1 MSNKSITVTQLNKI
15 INEGISNILPDNIKV
30 LAELSNVK
38 ISNGHYYL
46 NIKDNSSLIRGIIW
60 KSKIKSGE
68 KFKDGDK
75 VELEGHLDFYIK
87 GGSLSFIV
95 DNIEKQEGLG
105 EVHLQYEKLKKEYKK
120 KGYFDVENKK
130 QPPTLIKKVTIITSK
145 TGAAL
150 QDMLYV
156 FKRNKVC
163 IHIKIIDVTVQG
175 VNCGKDVAR
184 AIEEIETDSDVVIIG
199 RGGGSFEDLFGFSD
213 PLIVEAIHN
222 CPVFTISAVGHE
234 VDFMLSD
241 YVADYRAPTPSV
253 AAEYIFL
260 NQQNFFCKLDE
271 IKTFL
276 ESTIKDRISDF
287 KMQLLEN
294 DNKLVNPIDQI
305 KQIQEK
311 IKNLLSQRL
320 TLVSSE
326 VDSLDRQIKLLEPKK
341 DNKITLNYKNKVINS
356 KIELEKIFR
365 KYNEIPVDLKFDDG
379 VYQVMIVKKKN
390 QDYTEN

>member
-60 KSKIKSGE
+60 KSKIKTNE

-75 VELEGHLDFYIK
+75 VELEGHLDFYVK

-105 EVHLQYEKLKKEYKK
+105 EVHLKYEKLKKEFKK
-120 KGYFDVENKK
+120 KGYFDIENKK
-130 QPPTLIKKVTIITSK
+130 QAPALIKKVTIITSK

-163 IHIKIIDVTVQG
+163 IKIKIIDVTVQG
-175 VNCGKDVAR
+175 VNCGKDVAK
-184 AIEEIETDSDVVIIG
+184 AIQEIETDSDAVIIG

-271 IKTFL
+271 IKSFL
-276 ESTIKDRISDF
+276 ETTIKDRIGDF

-294 DNKLVNPIDQI
+294 ENKLVNPIDLI

-311 IKNLLSQRL
+311 VRNILKQRL
-320 TLVSSE
+320 ILVASE
-326 VDSLDRQIKLLEPKK
+326 VDSFERQIRLLEPKK
-341 DNKITLNYKNKVINS
+341 DNKITLNYKNKIINS
-356 KIELEKIFR
+356 KSQLDKIL
-365 KYNEIPVDLKFDDG
+365 KKQSEISVNLQFDDG
-379 VYQVMIVKKKN
+379 DYQVIITKN
-390 QDYTEN
+390 LSNYSDK

>member
-1 MSNKSITVTQLNKI
+1 MSNKTITVTQLNNI
-15 INEGISNILPDNIKV
+15 INESISNILPNNIKV

-46 NIKDNSSLIRGIIW
+46 NIKDNNSLIRGIIW
-60 KSKIKSGE
+60 RSKIKSGE

-75 VELEGHLDFYIK
+75 VELEGHLDFYVK

-105 EVHLQYEKLKKEYKK
+105 EVHLKYEKLKQEYKK
-120 KGYFDVENKK
+120 KGYFDIENKK
-130 QPPTLIKKVTIITSK
+130 DPPALIKKVTIITSK

-163 IHIKIIDVTVQG
+163 IHIKILDATVQG
-175 VNCGKDVAR
+175 IHCAKEVSK
-184 AIEEIETDSDVVIIG
+184 AIREVEMDSDALIIG

-213 PLIVEAIHN
+213 PLIVEAIHE
-222 CPVFTISAVGHE
+222 CPIFTISAVGHE

-260 NQQNFFCKLDE
+260 NQQNFFCKLGE
-271 IKTFL
+271 LKTFF
-276 ESTIKDRISDF
+276 ENTIKNRINQL

-294 DNKLVNPIDQI
+294 ENELINPIDQI

-311 IKNLLSQRL
+311 VKNILEQRI

-326 VDSLDRQIKLLEPKK
+326 VDSLGRQIRLLEPKK
-341 DNKITLNYKNKVINS
+341 DNKITLTCQDNVINS
-356 KIELEKIFR
+356 KSQLDKLL
-365 KYNEIPVDLKFDDG
+365 KKNKEISVDLEFDDG
-379 VYQVMIVKKKN
+379 IYQVIIFKKESN
-390 QDYTEN
+390 YL

>member
-15 INEGISNILPDNIKV
+15 INEGISNIIPDNIKV

-75 VELEGHLDFYIK
+75 VELKGHLDFYVK

-95 DNIEKQEGLG
+95 DSVEKQEGLG
-105 EVHLQYEKLKKEYKK
+105 EVHLQYEKLKKEFKN

-130 QPPTLIKKVTIITSK
+130 EPPSLIKKVTIITSK

-175 VNCGKDVAR
+175 VNCGKDVAK
-184 AIEEIETDSDVVIIG
+184 AIEEIETDSDAVIIG

-276 ESTIKDRISDF
+276 ESTIKDRINNF

-294 DNKLVNPIDQI
+294 ENQLINPIDQI
-305 KQIQEK
+305 KLVQDK
-311 IKNLLSQRL
+311 VRNLLNQKI
-320 TLVSSE
+320 TLITSE
-326 VDSLDRQIKLLEPKK
+326 IDSFERQIRLLEPQK
-341 DNKITLNYKNKVINS
+341 DNKITLKYKDKIINS
-356 KIELEKIFR
+356 KLELDKAFR
-365 KYNEIPVDLKFDDG
+365 KYKEIPINLQFDDG
-379 VYQVMIVKKKN
+379 DYQVIIIKN
-390 QDYTEN
+390 NLDYL

>member
-60 KSKIKSGE
+60 KSKVKSGE

-75 VELEGHLDFYIK
+75 VELKGHLDFYTK

-95 DNIEKQEGLG
+95 DSVEKQEGLG
-105 EVHLQYEKLKKEYKK
+105 EVHLQYEKLKKEFKN

-130 QPPTLIKKVTIITSK
+130 EPPSLIKKVTIITSK

-175 VNCGKDVAR
+175 VNCGKDVAK
-184 AIEEIETDSDVVIIG
+184 AIEEIETDSDAVIIG

-276 ESTIKDRISDF
+276 ESTIKDRINNF

-294 DNKLVNPIDQI
+294 ENQLINPIDQI
-305 KQIQEK
+305 KLVQDK
-311 IKNLLSQRL
+311 VRNLLNQKI
-320 TLVSSE
+320 TLITSE
-326 VDSLDRQIKLLEPKK
+326 IDSFERQIRLLEPQK
-341 DNKITLNYKNKVINS
+341 DNKITLKYKDKIINS
-356 KIELEKIFR
+356 KLELDKAFR
-365 KYNEIPVDLKFDDG
+365 KYKEIPINLQFDDG
-379 VYQVMIVKKKN
+379 DYQVIIIKN
-390 QDYTEN
+390 NLDYL

>member
-15 INEGISNILPDNIKV
+15 INEGISSILPNDIKV
-30 LAELSNVK
+30 VAELSNVK

-46 NIKDNSSLIRGIIW
+46 NIKDNNSLIRGIIW
-60 KSKIKSGE
+60 KSKVKNGE

-75 VELEGHLDFYIK
+75 VELEGHLDFYVK

-130 QPPTLIKKVTIITSK
+130 EPPALIKKVTIITSK

-184 AIEEIETDSDVVIIG
+184 AIQEIETDSDAVIIG

-222 CPVFTISAVGHE
+222 CPVFTISSVGHE

-276 ESTIKDRISDF
+276 ESSIQSRISNY

-294 DNKLVNPIDQI
+294 ENKLINPIDQI
-305 KQIQEK
+305 RQIHDK
-311 IKNLLSQRL
+311 VRNLLSQRL
-320 TLVSSE
+320 TLISSE
-326 VDSLDRQIKLLEPKK
+326 VDSLERQIRLLEPKK
-341 DNKITLNYKNKVINS
+341 ENKITLKYDDKVINS
-356 KIELEKIFR
+356 KIDLEKLLR
-365 KYNEIPVDLKFDDG
+365 KHKQLNVNLLFDDG
-379 VYQVMIVKKKN
+379 DYSVTIIKRKN
-390 QDYTEN
+390 NYSET

>member
-15 INEGISNILPDNIKV
+15 INEGISSILPDDIKV
-30 LAELSNVK
+30 VAELSNVK

-46 NIKDNSSLIRGIIW
+46 NIKDNNSLLRGIIW
-60 KSKIKSGE
+60 KSKVKSGD

-75 VELEGHLDFYIK
+75 VELEGHLDFYTK

-105 EVHLQYEKLKKEYKK
+105 EVHMQYEKLKKKFKK

-130 QPPTLIKKVTIITSK
+130 EPPALIKKVTIITSK

-184 AIEEIETDSDVVIIG
+184 AIQEVETDSDALIIG

-213 PLIVEAIHN
+213 PLVVEAIHK

-253 AAEYIFL
+253 PAEYIFL
-260 NQQNFFCKLDE
+260 NQQSFFCKLDE

-276 ESTIKDRISDF
+276 ESTIKERISDF

-294 DNKLVNPIDQI
+294 ENQLINPIDQI
-305 KQIQEK
+305 KQMQEK
-311 IKNLLSQRL
+311 VKNLLNQRL
-320 TLVSSE
+320 TLVASE
-326 VDSLDRQIKLLEPKK
+326 VDSLERQVKLLEPKK
-341 DNKITLNYKNKVINS
+341 DNKITLTCKNKVINS
-356 KIELEKIFR
+356 KNDLDKMFR
-365 KYNEIPVDLKFDDG
+365 KYKEIPVNLQFDDG
-379 VYQVMIVKKKN
+379 DYQVIIVRKN
-390 QDYTEN
+390 SDYTET